1 MPLKPNASAASTQ
14 SHILTEAEARLANIR
29 EAYED
34 GMPLHVLCRRFHLSD
49 SEAQDVAPEEFEH
62 DEQAGSVSGY

>member
-1 MPLKPNASAASTQ
+1 MPLKQNVSGASTQ
-14 SHILTEAEARLANIR
+14 LHILTKAR

-34 GMPLHVLCRRFHLSD
+34 GMSLHVLRRRFHLSD

-62 DEQAGSVSGY
+62 VEQAGSVSGY